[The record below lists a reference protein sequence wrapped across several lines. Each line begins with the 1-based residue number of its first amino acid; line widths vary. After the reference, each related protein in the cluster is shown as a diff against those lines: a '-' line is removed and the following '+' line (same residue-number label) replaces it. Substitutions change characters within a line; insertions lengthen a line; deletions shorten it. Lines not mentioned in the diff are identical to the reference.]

1 MKTPGNREGGGDHP
15 GGLIRAP
22 QGCCSLFSP
31 TFRESRWYTLLN
43 MIIFKAI
50 DGYPRYEV
58 SNKGQVRRVE
68 DGSLLE
74 GGLSSQGYPK
84 VKLTNEDGDRRNE
97 NVHVLMA
104 RAFYGVVPG
113 GYVTHLNGNKT
124 DNRLGNLRYV
134 VSDPVQAQAAYQA
147 LSAKRRKA
155 PR

>member
-1 MKTPGNREGGGDHP
+1 
-15 GGLIRAP
+15 
-22 QGCCSLFSP
+22 
-31 TFRESRWYTLLN
+31 

-58 SNKGQVRRVE
+58 SSTGQVRRVE

-84 VKLTNEDGDRRNE
+84 VKLTNEDGDRQNE

-147 LSAKRRKA
+147 LSAKRREA
-155 PR
+155 PAR

>member
-1 MKTPGNREGGGDHP
+1 
-15 GGLIRAP
+15 
-22 QGCCSLFSP
+22 
-31 TFRESRWYTLLN
+31 
-43 MIIFKAI
+43 MIIFKAN

-58 SNKGQVRRVE
+58 SNNGQMRRVE

-104 RAFYGVVPG
+104 RAFHGVVPG
-113 GYVTHLNGNKT
+113 DYVTHLNGNKT
-124 DNRLGNLRYV
+124 DNRIGNLRYV

-155 PR
+155 PAR